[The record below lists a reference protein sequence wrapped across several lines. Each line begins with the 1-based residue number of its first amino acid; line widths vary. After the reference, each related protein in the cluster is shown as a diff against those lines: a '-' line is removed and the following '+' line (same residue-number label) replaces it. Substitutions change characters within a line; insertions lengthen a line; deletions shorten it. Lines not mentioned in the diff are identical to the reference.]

1 MNTSPIDDTHMLKA
15 LAHLIADHALQLDAV
30 AMPGFGKFQGI
41 KNDETIVTDHA
52 TGKRLLLP
60 PEITLNFTSS
70 GSLRN
75 RLTK

>member
-1 MNTSPIDDTHMLKA
+1 MNTPPISDDRMLEA
-15 LAHLIADHALQLDAV
+15 LAQQLAEHALRLDSV
-30 AMPGFGKFQGI
+30 AIPGFGKFQGI

-60 PEITLNFTSS
+60 PEIIISFTSS

-75 RLTK
+75 RLAK

>member
-1 MNTSPIDDTHMLKA
+1 MNTPPISDDRMLEA
-15 LAHLIADHALQLDAV
+15 LAQLLAEHALHLDSV

-60 PEITLNFTSS
+60 PEITISFTSS

-75 RLTK
+75 RLAK